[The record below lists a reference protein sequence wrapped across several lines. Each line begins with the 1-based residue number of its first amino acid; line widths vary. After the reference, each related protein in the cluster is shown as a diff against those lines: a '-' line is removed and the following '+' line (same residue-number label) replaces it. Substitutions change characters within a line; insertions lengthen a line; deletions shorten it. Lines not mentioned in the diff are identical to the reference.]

1 MGRLSGCSP
10 HRSAHVLCGFIAG
23 LESEFMETLS
33 DEEVL
38 LSLTHLLCRVTG
50 THHARP
56 WLCLHSVLADL

>member
-1 MGRLSGCSP
+1 MGCLSGCSP
-10 HRSAHVLCGFIAG
+10 HRSSHVLCGFIAG

-38 LSLTHLLCRVTG
+38 LSLTRLLRRVTG

-56 WLCLHSVLADL
+56 RLCLRAVLADL